1 MHVFP
6 EARYEFSF
14 RLNNIDSINGKVMS
28 PKSSAV
34 GVVYSDASD
43 SGFWWLFRAVRLGF
57 SVRCL
62 VPRGKVKVKY
72 TLFYVVGSF
81 ALWRVLSQEADGA
94 LILPPS

>member
-14 RLNNIDSINGKVMS
+14 RLNYIDSINGKVMS

-43 SGFWWLFRAVRLGF
+43 SGFGGYFVQCGLDLVSGVWSHEVR
-57 SVRCL
+57 
-62 VPRGKVKVKY
+62 
-72 TLFYVVGSF
+72 
-81 ALWRVLSQEADGA
+81 
-94 LILPPS
+94 